1 MQELLVISGKGGTGK
16 TSLVAALAA
25 LAEDKVLADCDVD
38 AADLHLLL
46 RPETESVNEFYG
58 SHKAV
63 IDADLCTGCGRC
75 REVCRYDAIA
85 AAMTAS
91 HQPATKP
98 AALRKEQAEQQ
109 VVGEHQ
115 DALNS
120 RSPVPGSRQSTPVL
134 RVDPIACEGCGVCA
148 YICPAGA
155 VTMKPNLAGYWYIS
169 DTPYGTLVHAQ
180 LSLAEDN
187 SGKLVTMVRQE
198 ARRLAEEND
207 ARLIITDGPPGI
219 GCPVISSLT
228 GVTLALVVTEP
239 TVAGWH
245 DLERVIKLADH
256 FKVPV
261 AVCIN
266 KYDLAPEKSREIEAY
281 CNEQGLAVAG
291 KIPFDVD
298 VARALVNAVPLTACS
313 RGAAAKAVEA
323 LWDSLQVQLAGLM
336 KSK

>member
-46 RPETESVNEFYG
+46 RPEVESVNEFYG
-58 SHKAV
+58 SSKAV
-63 IDADLCTGCGRC
+63 INADLCTRCGRC
-75 REVCRYDAIA
+75 REVCRYQAITDGA
-85 AAMTAS
+85 
-91 HQPATKP
+91 PAR
-98 AALRKEQAEQQ
+98 ALSGSGQ
-109 VVGEHQ
+109 
-115 DALNS
+115 
-120 RSPVPGSRQSTPVL
+120 SPSSGSRQSTPVFQ
-134 RVDPIACEGCGVCA
+134 VDPIACEGCGVCA
-148 YICPAGA
+148 HTCPAGA
-155 VTMKPNLAGYWYIS
+155 ITMKSNLAGYWYIS
-169 DTPYGTLVHAQ
+169 ATPYGPLVHAQ
-180 LSLAEDN
+180 LGLAEDN
-187 SGKLVTMVRQE
+187 SGKLVTQVRQE
-198 ARRLAEEND
+198 ARRLAEENN
-207 ARLIITDGPPGI
+207 AWLIITDGPPGI

-245 DLERVIKLADH
+245 DLERVVKLADH

-281 CNEQGLAVAG
+281 CYEQGLAVAG

-313 RGAAAKAVEA
+313 RGIAATAVEA
-323 LWDSLQVQLAGLM
+323 LWDSLQVQLVKAFN
-336 KSK
+336 SK

>member
-16 TSLVAALAA
+16 TSIAAALAA

-46 RPETESVNEFYG
+46 RPEVESVNEFYG

-63 IDADLCTGCGRC
+63 IDAGRCTKCGRC
-75 REVCRYDAIA
+75 MEVCRFGAITKA
-85 AAMTAS
+85 APVA
-91 HQPATKP
+91 
-98 AALRKEQAEQQ
+98 
-109 VVGEHQ
+109 GEE
-115 DALNS
+115 NS
-120 RSPVPGSRQSTPVL
+120 TYGSRGSIFQ
-134 RVDPIACEGCGVCA
+134 VDSLSCEGCGVCTLT
-148 YICPAGA
+148 CPAGA
-155 VTMKPNLAGYWYIS
+155 ITMKPNLAGYWYIS
-169 DTPYGTLVHAQ
+169 ETPYGPLVHAQ
-180 LSLAEDN
+180 LGLAEDN
-187 SGKLVTMVRQE
+187 SGKLVTKVRQE
-198 ARRLAEEND
+198 ARRLAEENK

-245 DLERVIKLADH
+245 DLERVVKLAGH

-281 CNEQGLAVAG
+281 CYEQGLTIAG
-291 KIPFDVD
+291 KIPFDAD

-313 RGAAAKAVEA
+313 QGAAANAVKAM
-323 LWDSLQVQLAGLM
+323 WDSLMVQMGRIG
-336 KSK
+336 K

>member
-46 RPETESVNEFYG
+46 RPEVESVNEFYG
-58 SHKAV
+58 SSKAV
-63 IDADLCTGCGRC
+63 LNTDLCTRCGRC
-75 REVCRYDAIA
+75 MEVCRYEAIA
-85 AAMTAS
+85 RVA
-91 HQPATKP
+91 PAQALPGTIQSP
-98 AALRKEQAEQQ
+98 A
-109 VVGEHQ
+109 
-115 DALNS
+115 
-120 RSPVPGSRQSTPVL
+120 PGPRWPTPVFQ
-134 RVDPIACEGCGVCA
+134 VDPIACEGCGVCA
-148 YICPAGA
+148 HICPAGA
-155 VTMKPNLAGYWYIS
+155 ITMKPNLAGYWYIS
-169 DTPYGTLVHAQ
+169 ATPYGPLVHAQ
-180 LSLAEDN
+180 LGLAEDN
-187 SGKLVTMVRQE
+187 SGKLVTQVRQE
-198 ARRLAEEND
+198 ARRLAEEHN

-228 GVTLALVVTEP
+228 GVTLALVMTEP

-281 CNEQGLAVAG
+281 CYEQCLAVAG

-298 VARALVNAVPLTACS
+298 VARALVNAVPLTTCS
-313 RGAAAKAVEA
+313 RGVAATAVEA
-323 LWDSLQVQLAGLM
+323 MWDSLQVQLGRLLKASSGGSSLEQ
-336 KSK
+336 SRSFG